1 MLRLL
6 LLPALLFIAPISL
19 LAQQPARCVFTGSI
33 HLESNG
39 SPISNAQL
47 FVSDYAPT
55 RGKMDV
61 NWPSS
66 FTDAEG
72 NFSMDLKGQANFL
85 RIIRTQGDTI
95 DIGVRGF
102 QCNTH
107 QDIIV
112 GYVTKPAETKTY
124 VIGEMPYVLP
134 GVTLQAFS
142 SRSTLNRIPA
152 SVGYI
157 DKQLLESTDQ
167 SSLQPALN
175 TIAGVMMESR
185 GYGGSHRLNIRGSS
199 LRSPFAVRN
208 VKMYLDGIP
217 LTGADGQTPLELID
231 ATDLESI
238 EVIKG
243 PAGSM
248 YGSGNGGVLLL
259 KSARINSGE
268 VQIQTGFQAA
278 SFGGYR
284 SNTSAA
290 AGFKTSQLR
299 ISHNWQEY
307 SGYREQEFNR
317 KQQVS
322 ISLKQR
328 LSETQDLTF
337 WGTYYKGNWGLPG
350 ALNQT
355 QADTFPQQAVPFS
368 VLNNASLLRERYV
381 GAISQT
387 GKWGKHVDH
396 FITLN
401 YHHANKKNPYG
412 TSPFN
417 SGYKNE
423 NSQSLSGR
431 ALLNF
436 KEKWN
441 NLNVKASIGAEW
453 QTETYSIL
461 EQKIEQGSPKDFKY
475 FYDIGYGQSMVF
487 GQTELNWKDI
497 LFLTGGISI
506 GNNEQFV
513 RGRNAND
520 FQFDTTTT
528 WGKTILPRFAFS
540 IQPVQG
546 LFLYRSF
553 SSGAANPTVFEMID
567 QENNTYNLSLTS
579 ERGKLHE
586 LGIKHHIA
594 NTHIEYS
601 ITAYQ
606 FEITDAILPY
616 SIETADGDNVQRF
629 HNAGSTLQQGMEW
642 SFKYKYLQENN
653 GLNFML
659 WNNGTCNKHHFQK
672 YVVDETILNGKNI
685 PGIPL
690 TQMNTGIQLEYKQ
703 FNVSIIDYWM
713 DRMPLE
719 NSNATWTPSYH
730 LLNIMASYKRTLLKH
745 LECSVHAGINNL
757 LDSSYSSFLN
767 LNAVNAKYY
776 NPSAPRNFFCGFSLN
791 YTLSPGDGSHT
802 TP

>member
-1 MLRLL
+1 MNKRIFLL
-6 LLPALLFIAPISL
+6 GTSILLSLFSIG
-19 LAQQPARCVFTGSI
+19 QGPARCVFSGSI
-33 HLESNG
+33 HLESNDA
-39 SPISNAQL
+39 PVTAAQIFL
-47 FVSDYAPT
+47 SAYEPK
-55 RGKMDV
+55 RNEMNV
-61 NWPSS
+61 NWTSG
-66 FTDAEG
+66 FTDVEG
-72 NFSMDLKGQANFL
+72 NFAIDIKGESNYM
-85 RIIRTQGDTI
+85 RIIRAEGDTI
-95 DIGVRGF
+95 DLSIYGV
-102 QCNTH
+102 QCNTRR
-107 QDIIV
+107 DIKLDLKTI
-112 GYVTKPAETKTY
+112 PDISCTY
-124 VIGEMPYVLP
+124 VFGDVPYLLP
-134 GVTLQAFS
+134 SITLEAYG
-142 SRSTLNRIPA
+142 SRNAAERIPA
-152 SVGYI
+152 SIGYI
-157 DKQLLESTDQ
+157 DKVILGNNDQ
-167 SSLQPALN
+167 SSLQPSLN
-175 TIAGVMMESR
+175 TIAGVIMESR

-231 ATDLESI
+231 AADLESI

-259 KSARINSGE
+259 KSIRLDSGE
-268 VQIQTGFQAA
+268 VNAHSGFQVA
-278 SFGGYR
+278 SFGGQR

-290 AGFKTSQLR
+290 FGFKTSELR
-299 ISHNWQEY
+299 VSHIWQEY
-307 SGYREQEFNR
+307 AGYREQEFNR
-317 KQQVS
+317 KQQAS

-328 LSETQDLTF
+328 LSANQELSL
-337 WGTYYKGNWGLPG
+337 WGTYYNGNWGLPG

-368 VLNNASLLRERYV
+368 VLNNASLWRERYV

-401 YHHANKKNPYG
+401 YHHTNKKNPYG
-412 TSPFN
+412 TSAFN
-417 SGYKNE
+417 SGYKTE
-423 NSQSLSGR
+423 TSQSLSGR
-431 ALLNF
+431 TQLNF
-436 KEKWN
+436 RHDSNHFHLKGT
-441 NLNVKASIGAEW
+441 LGAEW

-461 EQKIEQGSPKDFKY
+461 EQTINLGEPTDFKY
-475 FYDIGYGQSMVF
+475 YYDIGYRQAMF
-487 GQTELNWKDI
+487 FAQKEINWKDL
-497 LFLTGGISI
+497 LFVTWGMSAGS
-506 GNNEQFV
+506 NEQFV

-540 IQPVQG
+540 IQPVEG

-553 SSGAANPTVFEMID
+553 SAGAANPTVFEMID

-579 ERGKLHE
+579 ERGNLHE

-594 NTHIEYS
+594 NAHIDYS

-616 SIETADGDNVQRF
+616 SIETADGENVQRF
-629 HNAGSTLQQGMEW
+629 HNAGSTLQRGMEW
-642 SFKYKYLQENN
+642 SFKYKYLRENN

-730 LLNIMASYKRTLLKH
+730 LLNIMTSYKRTLLKH
-745 LECSVHAGINNL
+745 LDGSVHAGINNL

>member
-1 MLRLL
+1 MLRNILIQVL
-6 LLPALLFIAPISL
+6 FFIAPFSL
-19 LAQQPARCVFTGSI
+19 FAQPPARCVFTGSV

-55 RGKMDV
+55 RGTMDV

-66 FTDAEG
+66 YTDAEG
-72 NFSMDLKGQANFL
+72 SFSMDLKGQANFL
-85 RIIRTQGDTI
+85 RIIRSEGDTI

-112 GYVTKPAETKTY
+112 GYVTQPAETKTY

-142 SRSTLNRIPA
+142 SKSTLNRIPA

-231 ATDLESI
+231 AADIASI

-259 KSARINSGE
+259 KSPTIDSGK
-268 VQIQTGFQAA
+268 VILQTGFQAA

-284 SNTSAA
+284 ANTSVA
-290 AGFKTSQLR
+290 AGFKTSEMR

-307 SGYREQEFNR
+307 AGYRDQEFNR

-322 ISLKQR
+322 LSLKQH
-328 LSETQDLTF
+328 LNANQQLNI
-337 WGTYYKGNWGLPG
+337 WGTYYTGNWGLPG
-350 ALNQT
+350 ALNRE

-368 VLNNASLLRERYV
+368 VLNNASLQRERWV
-381 GAISQT
+381 GAISQS
-387 GKWGKHVDH
+387 GKWGNNLDH
-396 FITLN
+396 LITIN
-401 YHHANKKNPYG
+401 YHKTDKKNPYG
-412 TSPFN
+412 TSAFN

-431 ALLNF
+431 AI
-436 KEKWN
+436 
-441 NLNVKASIGAEW
+441 LNVRHDWNTIHLKGSVGAEW
-453 QTETYSIL
+453 QTEAYSI
-461 EQKIEQGSPKDFKY
+461 IEQTINLGEPQEFKY
-475 FYDIGYGQSMVF
+475 YYDIGYQ
-487 GQTELNWKDI
+487 QTMFFAQKEVNWKD
-497 LFLTGGISI
+497 LFFVTWGMSF
-506 GNNEQFV
+506 GNNEQFI
-513 RGRNAND
+513 RGRNANE

-528 WGKTILPRFAFS
+528 WGKTLLPRFAVS
-540 IQPVQG
+540 IQPIQG
-546 LFLYRSF
+546 LFLYRSY
-553 SSGAANPTVFEMID
+553 SAGAANPTVFEMID
-567 QENNTYNLSLTS
+567 QENNTYNLSLTP
-579 ERGKLHE
+579 ERGKLNE
-586 LGIKHHIA
+586 LGIKHRIA
-594 NTHIEYS
+594 KANIDYS

-616 SIETADGDNVQRF
+616 SIATIDGDNLQRY
-629 HNAGSTLQQGMEW
+629 HNAGSTLQRGLEW
-642 SFKYKYLQENN
+642 TFKYTYKDVAEEL
-653 GLNFML
+653 GISL
-659 WNNGTCNKHHFQK
+659 WNNGTRNNHRFGK
-672 YVVDETILNGKNI
+672 YAVEDQILNGNNI

-690 TQMNTGIQLEYKQ
+690 TQMNTGLQFEYNH
-703 FNVSIIDYWM
+703 FSASIIDYWM
-713 DRMPLE
+713 DRMPIE
-719 NSNATWTPSYH
+719 NSNTTWTSSYH
-730 LLNIMASYKRTLLKH
+730 LLNAIASYEFNILKNF
-745 LECSVHAGINNL
+745 ECAVHAGVNNL
-757 LDSSYSSFLN
+757 LNSSYSSFLN
-767 LNAVNAKYY
+767 LNAAGNKYY
-776 NPSAPRNFFCGFSLN
+776 NPSAPINLFAGFRLN
-791 YTLSPGDGSHT
+791 YTISAR
-802 TP
+802 

>member
-6 LLPALLFIAPISL
+6 LFPALLFIASISL
-19 LAQQPARCVFTGSI
+19 FAQPPARCVFTGSI

-39 SPISNAQL
+39 APIDNAQL

-66 FTDAEG
+66 YTDAEG

-231 ATDLESI
+231 AADLESI

-259 KSARINSGE
+259 KSVRVDSGK
-268 VQIQTGFQAA
+268 VHANTGFQVA
-278 SFGGYR
+278 SYGGYR

-290 AGFKTSQLR
+290 FGFKTSQLR
-299 ISHNWQEY
+299 VSHNWQEY
-307 SGYREQEFNR
+307 AGYRQQEFNR

-328 LSETQDLTF
+328 LSQTQELTL

-368 VLNNASLLRERYV
+368 MLNNASLWRERYV

-401 YHHANKKNPYG
+401 YHHTNKKNPYG

-431 ALLNF
+431 AVLNF
-436 KEKWN
+436 HHDWN
-441 NLNVKASIGAEW
+441 NLHLKGSAGTEW

-461 EQKIEQGSPKDFKY
+461 EQTINLGEPKNFKY
-475 FYDIGYGQSMVF
+475 YYDIGYR
-487 GQTELNWKDI
+487 QTMFFAQKEINWKDL
-497 LFLTGGISI
+497 LFVTWGMSTSG
-506 GNNEQFV
+506 NEQYI

-528 WGKTILPRFAFS
+528 WGRTLLPRFAVS
-540 IQPVQG
+540 IQPIQG
-546 LFLYRSF
+546 LFIYRSY
-553 SSGAANPTVFEMID
+553 SAGAANPTVFELID
-567 QENNTYNLSLTS
+567 QENNNYNLSLTS

-586 LGIKHHIA
+586 IGIKHRIA
-594 NTHIEYS
+594 EANMEYS
-601 ITAYQ
+601 VTAYQ
-606 FEITDAILPY
+606 FEVTDAILPY
-616 SIETADGDNVQRF
+616 TLETLGGENLQRY
-629 HNAGSTLQQGMEW
+629 HNAGSTMQLGLEW
-642 SFKYKYLQENN
+642 SFKYT
-653 GLNFML
+653 FMRQSDELGITL
-659 WNNGTCNKHHFQK
+659 WNNGTRNNHRFNK
-672 YVVDETILNGKNI
+672 YVVNEQILNGQNI

-690 TQMNTGIQLEYKQ
+690 TQMNTGIQLKHKH
-703 FNVSIIDYWM
+703 FAFSIIDYWM

-719 NSNATWTPSYH
+719 NNNVIWTSSYH
-730 LLNIMASYKRTLLKH
+730 LLNIMTSYKLSLSKSFD
-745 LECSVHAGINNL
+745 CSVHAGVNNL
-757 LDSSYSSFLN
+757 LNSSYSSFLN
-767 LNAVNAKYY
+767 LNAVGNKYY
-776 NPSAPRNFFCGFSLN
+776 NPSAPRNFFCGFSLY
-791 YTLSPGDGSHT
+791 YTL
-802 TP
+802 